1 MILTHETMINYK
13 KLLNYLRRYWWLIVL
28 VPALAV
34 GTTYYFVR
42 ELPDT
47 YASQAHI
54 STGVSEAARMGSLQG
69 VGYSQSRQFYSNL
82 IGMMYM
88 KHVVNAVSYQLILHD
103 LQADNGRFRHL
114 SELISAMGEQQ
125 RQEIIESFYRLQ
137 VSRSENP
144 ENGVDGLPLYD
155 VLASMGYDYGGIMSG
170 LSIFRVGDSDFITI
184 RFVSENPDLSAFVV
198 NSFATAFIHDY
209 QSSTRDSDLQSVAT
223 LDSLVKEKERVMQE
237 KNEALRDYRISSG
250 ILSSSTQSGMLY
262 SQIASLEAKRSD
274 KLAEIESLQGT
285 IAGINAQL
293 SSAEADQP
301 TTRRS
306 NYHNEIVM
314 IDQQLEQANRRYI
327 DNNFSPADK
336 RVVDS
341 LQQER
346 KAIVASAVVS
356 GTSTSPTINRPL
368 LQQQL
373 TELKMSLSIARNSI
387 GVIEADLA
395 SARGRYSAMVPKD
408 AGLQNYER
416 DAELATNAYLEALN
430 RYNQAGYVSSVETPM
445 RIIEQGMP
453 GGPMPSKKIIY
464 TGLSGIAS
472 MMMCVFGVLVMGL
485 LDRTIST
492 PEELEFAT
500 KSKNIAVLN
509 RISKNGS
516 PNSVQKIWKESV
528 ANPEYASYR
537 DQLRTLR
544 FDLQQDLLAQ
554 NYQIIGVTGFSENEG
569 KSFVTGSLAYAFAL
583 TGKKVLIIGEDIS
596 VLVKEGEDTKSEAAP
611 DRANGAPQEFE
622 RFLIEREIQAE
633 DLITNLQRNVENT
646 SILEVQDRK
655 QLISGFNLLKEKFDL
670 ILIDIGSFSNINHVK
685 EWLLFSDVSI
695 AVFEAGRAMP
705 RGSKGYMELL
715 KDHPGFKGWI
725 LNKA

>member
-1 MILTHETMINYK
+1 MINYK
-13 KLLNYLRRYWWLIVL
+13 KLLNYLRRYWWLIIL
-28 VPALAV
+28 VPSLAA
-34 GTTYYFVR
+34 GATYYFVK

-54 STGVSEAARMGSLQG
+54 STGVSEAARIGSLQG
-69 VGYSQSRQFYSNL
+69 VSYTQSRQLYSNI
-82 IGMMYM
+82 IGMMMM
-88 KHVVNAVSYQLILHD
+88 KRVINAVSYRLILHD
-103 LQADNGRFRHL
+103 LLSPDEHFRPL
-114 SELISAMGEQQ
+114 SELLQGMSDEQRNTVVQ
-125 RQEIIESFYRLQ
+125 TFYRLQ
-137 VSRSENP
+137 TNPSENP

-155 VLASMGYDYGGIMSG
+155 ILASMGYDYGGVLG
-170 LSIFRVGDSDFITI
+170 NLSIFRNGDSDFISI
-184 RFVSENPDLSAFVV
+184 RYVSENPELSAFVV
-198 NSFATAFIHDY
+198 NSLATAFIDDY
-209 QSSTRDSDLQSVAT
+209 QSNTRDSDLQSVAT

-237 KNEALRDYRISSG
+237 KNAALRDYRISSG

-274 KLAEIESLQGT
+274 KLAEIESIQGT

-293 SSAEADQP
+293 SGADANLS
-301 TTRRS
+301 TARIS

-336 RVVDS
+336 RIVDS

-356 GTSTSPTINRPL
+356 GTSASPAINRPL

-373 TELKMSLSIARNSI
+373 AELKMSLSIARNSI

-395 SARGRYSAMVPKD
+395 STRGRYSAMVPKD

-416 DAELATNAYLEALN
+416 DAELATSAYLEALN

-445 RIIEQGMP
+445 RIVELGVP

-472 MMMCVFGVLVMGL
+472 MMICVFGVLVMGL

-500 KSKNIAVLN
+500 KSKNLAVLN

-544 FDLQQDLLAQ
+544 FDLQQELLAK

-583 TGKKVLIIGEDIS
+583 TGKKVLIIGEDVSI
-596 VLVKEGEDTKSEAAP
+596 LVKEGEDTKSETAS

-646 SILEVQDRK
+646 SILEVQDRN

-695 AVFEAGRAMP
+695 AVFEAGRTMP
-705 RGSKGYMELL
+705 SGSKGYMGLL
-715 KDHPGFKGWI
+715 QDHPGFKGWI
-725 LNKA
+725 LNKT